1 MDKEKNY
8 FKELRKK
15 VDIYFVIIISILSS
29 LSVYMLY
36 DKLKINLIVL
46 TIYICLF
53 IYFFSIINDMN
64 SKNITEFD
72 KIIYSANIFSIP
84 LIFTFLFIEINK
96 SLLSLQDIIINIL
109 LITSTI
115 LNIILLIYR
124 LKLYNKFN
132 NTTFIRQ
139 SPDLD
144 SCMTMQQ
151 WKIFGDTENRV
162 PTSHEIYLSD
172 RSGASD
178 DRICPVLEF

>member
-1 MDKEKNY
+1 MD
-8 FKELRKK
+8 L
-15 VDIYFVIIISILSS
+15 
-29 LSVYMLY
+29 
-36 DKLKINLIVL
+36 
-46 TIYICLF
+46 
-53 IYFFSIINDMN
+53 
-64 SKNITEFD
+64 
-72 KIIYSANIFSIP
+72 
-84 LIFTFLFIEINK
+84 
-96 SLLSLQDIIINIL
+96 
-109 LITSTI
+109 TSTATRGR
-115 LNIILLIYR
+115 NTPYN
-124 LKLYNKFN
+124 NKFN

>member
-1 MDKEKNY
+1 MSGKY
-8 FKELRKK
+8 TK
-15 VDIYFVIIISILSS
+15 VENPSEEILTYITTAKDMIY
-29 LSVYMLY
+29 VYAVVDLCG
-36 DKLKINLIVL
+36 KIVL
-46 TIYICLF
+46 FYHIGNNMMI
-53 IYFFSIINDMN
+53 S
-64 SKNITEFD
+64 
-72 KIIYSANIFSIP
+72 
-84 LIFTFLFIEINK
+84 
-96 SLLSLQDIIINIL
+96 
-109 LITSTI
+109 LITYSIWEASQKETMNLTSTATRGR
-115 LNIILLIYR
+115 NTPY
-124 LKLYNKFN
+124 KNKFN